1 MKEIKIIVDGNE
13 ITAQISEENLNALLP
28 KPKRTGFERAREGED
43 FWHIGISSEVPIC
56 QKELNTGIDFDL
68 WDMGNYYSDREVAQ
82 WCGEADLLM
91 RRIRRFAAFRN
102 VDEKNNGYGF
112 ILTRCEDRQ
121 FRALRVEDVHR
132 VPFTPVFYT
141 YEIAKEAIDLFGY
154 ELEKIYNACPSCIFI
169 QS

>member
-28 KPKRTGFERAREGED
+28 KPKRTGFERARKGED

-56 QKELNTGIDFDL
+56 ERELNTEIDCDL

-82 WCGEADLLM
+82 WCREADLLM

-102 VDEKNNGYGF
+102 VDEKNNGYGG
-112 ILTRCEDRQ
+112 
-121 FRALRVEDVHR
+121 FRLR
-132 VPFTPVFYT
+132 T
-141 YEIAKEAIDLFGY
+141 
-154 ELEKIYNACPSCIFI
+154 
-169 QS
+169 